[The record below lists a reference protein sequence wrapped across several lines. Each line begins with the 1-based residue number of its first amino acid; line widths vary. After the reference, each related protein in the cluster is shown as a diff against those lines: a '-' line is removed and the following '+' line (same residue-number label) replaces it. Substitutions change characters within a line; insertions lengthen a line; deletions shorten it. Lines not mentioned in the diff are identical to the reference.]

1 MPMENDRIFV
11 PYNLTLGTLEKTLAG
26 VKKPGDYFVQGFK
39 AAPIPRLEVN
49 GVGLISFPVPKEQV
63 QKMIQKAQQA
73 PYGRGQETLVDVS
86 VRKVWQLSPNDVKI
100 SGPSWEECFGWILS
114 RVKEGLGCQDVL
126 VTAELY
132 KLLIYEEGCFFL
144 THRDTEKTA
153 GMFGTLV
160 ISLPCPHRG
169 GELVIH
175 HAGREAVV
183 DLSAAD
189 ISELGFTA
197 FYADC
202 EHEVKLIQEGNR
214 VCLVYNLIQTID
226 SKQANLLTAPLYTKE
241 IDRAAS
247 ILKKHLFTD
256 GATKIAW
263 LLEHQYSSAEL
274 SFNTLKN
281 GDAALAKVLCKAAD
295 QSGCTIH
302 LGIVH
307 IEEEGSAETDY
318 GYSRNRYRYDEEED
332 YEDEDSDQDFE
343 IVEVTNKT
351 HYIDGWLDI
360 ENHPQNF
367 GQVPLE
373 EGELLP
379 HGALDGEPPDEQRL
393 TESTGNE
400 GASFERSYHR
410 AAFVIWHSSRYIEV
424 LLQSGIQ
431 AAVSYLKKQLDSGS
445 SKEKISPLINR
456 VLDHWEL
463 VSTNRSTFRRD
474 PSTNRLEMLTILSLL
489 NGIYLER
496 FVANIIIPEFDG
508 SEGEALAEVSPLLD
522 QTRAKELFL
531 KLVSVNMGLVPNECV
546 KFTLSLAKVNHSL
559 ALQVANAVVDLLKE
573 SDKSSLSN
581 AMDRWRAHRSDPIS
595 APAMSALWSLLK
607 TGKSDSLRNLFTS
620 KMITLTTVFDPEKIV
635 IPILRELNTQHGDLI
650 KNDPD
655 FVRLCTHAATFLL
668 KRSSYPPE
676 PPKNW
681 SQEISISCSCE
692 DCKELQNFAR
702 DPVTQV
708 YRFRVRQ
715 ERRRHLHEKINLYK
729 LDMTHETERTGSPQT
744 LVCKKNRRTYE
755 LRCEQ
760 YRSDL
765 SLMQELTSLLI
776 PSNDVHTRLEKAIAA
791 GESLVAR

>member
-1 MPMENDRIFV
+1 MSMENDRIFV
-11 PYNLTLGTLEKTLAG
+11 PYNLTLGALEKTLAG

-39 AAPIPRLEVN
+39 TTPIPRMEVN
-49 GVGLISFPVPKEQV
+49 GVGSISFPVPKEQV
-63 QKMIQKAQQA
+63 QKMIHRAQQA
-73 PYGRGQETLVDVS
+73 PYGRGQETLVDMS

-100 SGPSWEECFGWILS
+100 SGSAWEECFEWILS
-114 RVKEGLGCQDVL
+114 KVKEGLGCQDVL

-144 THRDTEKTA
+144 IHRDTEKA
-153 GMFGTLV
+153 PGMFGTLV

-175 HAGREAVV
+175 HAGREAVI

-202 EHEVKLIQEGNR
+202 EHEVKPVQEGNR
-214 VCLVYNLIQTID
+214 VCLVYNLIQKTN
-226 SKQANLLTAPLYTKE
+226 SKQETLLTAPLYTKE
-241 IDRAAS
+241 IDRTAS
-247 ILKKHLFTD
+247 ILKKYLLTD
-256 GATKIAW
+256 EETKIAW

-295 QSGCTIH
+295 QSGCAIH

-318 GYSRNRYRYDEEED
+318 GYSRQRYRHDEEED
-332 YEDEDSDQDFE
+332 CDQDFE
-343 IVEVTNKT
+343 IVEITDKT
-351 HYIDGWLDI
+351 HYIDGWIDI
-360 ENHPQNF
+360 ENHSKDF
-367 GQVPLE
+367 GKIPLE

-379 HGALDGEPPDEQRL
+379 SGALDGEPPDEQRL

-410 AAFVIWHSSRYIEV
+410 AALVIWHSSRYVEV
-424 LLQSGIQ
+424 LLQSGNQ
-431 AAVSYLKKQLDSGS
+431 AAISYLKKQLVLRVP
-445 SKEKISPLINR
+445 KEEIASLTKQ
-456 VLDHWEL
+456 VLDHWEAT
-463 VSTNRSTFRRD
+463 STNHSTFRRD
-474 PSTNRLEMLTILSLL
+474 PSTNHLEMLKILSHL
-489 NGIYLER
+489 NGMYLER
-496 FVANIIIPEFDG
+496 FIANIVIPKFDG
-508 SEGEALAEVSPLLD
+508 SENEVLAEISRLLD
-522 QTRAKELFL
+522 PTCIQELFL
-531 KLVSVNMGLVPNECV
+531 KLVSVNMDLVPNECV

-559 ALQVANAVVDLLKE
+559 ALQVANTVVNLLKN

-581 AMDRWRAHRSDPIS
+581 TTDRWRAQRSDPIS
-595 APAMSALWSLLK
+595 PPVIGALWNLLK
-607 TGKSDSLRNLFTS
+607 ISKSDSLRSILTS
-620 KMITLTTVFDPEKIV
+620 EIITLNTVFDPEEMV
-635 IPILRELNTQHGDLI
+635 IPILRELNTQNGDPI

-655 FVRLCTHAATFLL
+655 FSRLCTHAAVFLL
-668 KRSSYPPE
+668 NRSNSPPE
-676 PPKNW
+676 PPKTW

-692 DCKELQNFAR
+692 DCKELQEFAR
-702 DPVTQV
+702 DPLTQV

-715 ERRRHLHEKINLYK
+715 ERRRHLHEKIDFYK

-760 YRSDL
+760 YRSDI
-765 SLMQELTSLLI
+765 SLMQELASLLVS
-776 PSNDVHTRLEKAIAA
+776 SNEIYSHLEKAIAA
-791 GESLVAR
+791 GRSLIER

>member
-100 SGPSWEECFGWILS
+100 SGSAWTECFEWILS

-132 KLLIYEEGCFFL
+132 KLLIYEDGCFFL
-144 THRDTEKTA
+144 THRDTEKA
-153 GMFGTLV
+153 PGMFGTLV

-202 EHEVKLIQEGNR
+202 EHEVRLVQEGNR
-214 VCLVYNLIQTID
+214 VCLVYNLIQKID
-226 SKQANLLTAPLYTKE
+226 SKQADLLTAPLYTKE
-241 IDRAAS
+241 IDRTAS
-247 ILKKHLFTD
+247 ILEKHLLTD
-256 GATKIAW
+256 EETKIAW

-295 QSGCTIH
+295 QSGCAIH

-318 GYSRNRYRYDEEED
+318 GYSRKRYRYDEENED
-332 YEDEDSDQDFE
+332 EGEDSDQDFE
-343 IVEVTNKT
+343 IVEVTNRT
-351 HYIDGWLDI
+351 HYIDGWIDV
-360 ENHPQNF
+360 ENHPKDF
-367 GQVPLE
+367 GKIPLE
-373 EGELLP
+373 EGDLLP

-410 AAFVIWHSSRYIEV
+410 AALVIWHSSRYLEV
-424 LLQSGIQ
+424 LLQSGTQ
-431 AAVSYLKKQLDSGS
+431 AAISYLKKQLDSGAR
-445 SKEKISPLINR
+445 KEEIASLASR
-456 VLDHWEL
+456 VLDHWEA
-463 VSTNRSTFRRD
+463 VPANRSSFRRD
-474 PSTNRLEMLTILSLL
+474 PPTNRLEMLKILSHL
-489 NGIYLER
+489 NGMYLER
-496 FVANIIIPEFDG
+496 FIANIVIPEFDG
-508 SEGEALAEVSPLLD
+508 SENEVLAEISRLLD
-522 QTRAKELFL
+522 QTLVQELFL
-531 KLVSVNMGLVPNECV
+531 KLVSVNMGLVPNKCV

-559 ALQVANAVVDLLKE
+559 ALQVANAVVDLLKN
-573 SDKSSLSN
+573 SDKSSLLN

-595 APAMSALWSLLK
+595 APAIGALWSLLK
-607 TGKSDSLRNLFTS
+607 TSKSDSLRSILTS
-620 KMITLTTVFDPEKIV
+620 EMIALNTVFDPEELV
-635 IPILRELNTQHGDLI
+635 IPILRELNTQNGDPI

-655 FVRLCTHAATFLL
+655 FSRLCTHAAMFLL
-668 KRSSYPPE
+668 ERSSRPLE

-681 SQEISISCSCE
+681 SQEFPISCSCE
-692 DCKELQNFAR
+692 DCQELQKFAR
-702 DPVTQV
+702 DPLTQI

-715 ERRRHLHEKINLYK
+715 DRRRHLHEKIDFYK

-760 YRSDL
+760 YRSDI
-765 SLMQELTSLLI
+765 SLMQELASMLML
-776 PSNDVHTRLEKAIAA
+776 SNDVHSHLEKAIAS
-791 GESLVAR
+791 GSSLIAR

>member
-1 MPMENDRIFV
+1 MENDRIFV
-11 PYNLTLGTLEKTLAG
+11 PYNLILGTLEKTLAG

-39 AAPIPRLEVN
+39 AAPIPRLEIN

-63 QKMIQKAQQA
+63 QKMIHKAQQA
-73 PYGRGQETLVDVS
+73 PYGRGHETVVDVS

-100 SGPSWEECFGWILS
+100 SGSAWTECFEWILS
-114 RVKEGLGCQDVL
+114 KVKEGLGCQDVL

-144 THRDTEKTA
+144 THRDTEKA
-153 GMFGTLV
+153 RGMFGTLV

-183 DLSAAD
+183 DLSTAD

-202 EHEVKLIQEGNR
+202 EHEVRLVQEGNR
-214 VCLVYNLIQTID
+214 VCLVYNLIQKID
-226 SKQANLLTAPLYTKE
+226 SKQGDPLTAPLYTKE
-241 IDRAAS
+241 IDRTAS
-247 ILKKHLFTD
+247 ILKKHLLTNEE
-256 GATKIAW
+256 TKIAW

-281 GDAALAKVLCKAAD
+281 GDAALTKVLCKAAD
-295 QSGCTIH
+295 QSGCAIH

-318 GYSRNRYRYDEEED
+318 GYSRRRYRYDKE
-332 YEDEDSDQDFE
+332 EDEDEDLDQDFE
-343 IVEVTNKT
+343 IVEVTNRT
-351 HYIDGWLDI
+351 HYIDGWIDV
-360 ENHPQNF
+360 ENRPADF
-367 GQVPLE
+367 GKVPLE

-410 AAFVIWHSSRYIEV
+410 AALVIWHSSRYIEI

-431 AAVSYLKKQLDSGS
+431 AAISYLKKQLDTGAPKEEIS
-445 SKEKISPLINR
+445 SLTNR
-456 VLDHWEL
+456 VLGSWEA
-463 VSTNRSTFRRD
+463 VSANRSTFRRD
-474 PSTNRLEMLTILSLL
+474 PPINRLEMLKILSRL

-496 FVANIIIPEFDG
+496 FVANIIVPEFDG
-508 SEGEALAEVSPLLD
+508 REGEALAQVSLLLD
-522 QTRAKELFL
+522 QARAQELFL
-531 KLVSVNMGLVPNECV
+531 KLVCVNMSLVPSECV

-559 ALQVANAVVDLLKE
+559 ALQVANAVVSLLKN
-573 SDKSSLSN
+573 SDKASLST
-581 AMDRWRAHRSDPIS
+581 AADRWRAHRSDPIS
-595 APAMSALWSLLK
+595 TSAIGALWSLLK
-607 TGKSDSLRNLFTS
+607 TSKSDPLRSTLTS
-620 KMITLTTVFDPEKIV
+620 EIITLETVFDPEKTV
-635 IPILRELNTQHGDLI
+635 IPILRELNAQNGDSI
-650 KNDPD
+650 RKDPD
-655 FVRLCTHAATFLL
+655 FFRLCSHAAVFLL
-668 KRSSYPPE
+668 KRSSRPPE
-676 PPKNW
+676 PPKTW
-681 SQEISISCSCE
+681 SQEVPISCNCE
-692 DCKELQNFAR
+692 DCQELQKFAR
-702 DPVTQV
+702 DPLTQI

-715 ERRRHLHEKINLYK
+715 DRRRHLHEKIDFYK

-760 YRSDL
+760 YRADI
-765 SLMQELTSLLI
+765 SLMQELASMLMS
-776 PSNDVHTRLEKAIAA
+776 SNDVHSHLEKAIAA
-791 GESLVAR
+791 GRCLIER